1 MTIILKENSEAI
13 RERIKEAGIKVCI
26 CARFVDACWLDYN
39 PGITD
44 LVHGVGYYGEDVGTS
59 SQEEE
64 CARFLAEC
72 REPVFCADVDEFI
85 EKIKESEK

>member
-1 MTIILKENSEAI
+1 MTIILKENSQAI

-26 CARFVDACWLDYN
+26 CAGFKDACWLDYH

-44 LVHGVGYYGEDVGTS
+44 EVHGVGYYGEEMGTT
-59 SQEEE
+59 SQAEE

-72 REPVFCADVDEFI
+72 RAPVICANVDEFI
-85 EKIKESEK
+85 EKIKETEK